1 MDEDLREKRHTRT
14 LDRIAFLQ
22 KEQFNVV
29 EMWECQFKLLVYSGV
44 NLDDSE
50 VTPEFTRNNP
60 GPIDMDFILS
70 SIESGKLFG
79 AVEVD
84 IEVPSKWPKGKER
97 ECTPTEYFSEMS
109 PIFCTTNIGLMI
121 LEIICKIT

>member
-1 MDEDLREKRHTRT
+1 
-14 LDRIAFLQ
+14 
-22 KEQFNVV
+22 
-29 EMWECQFKLLVYSGV
+29 
-44 NLDDSE
+44 
-50 VTPEFTRNNP
+50 
-60 GPIDMDFILS
+60 MDFILS

-109 PIFCTTNIGLMI
+109 PFFCTTEIGFEVLGDHMQEHVRRCD
-121 LEIICKIT
+121 LSTVSIIIIYIYIYL